1 MSTVKEEGGM
11 SKKEFVQRYVIAR
24 ANLMTSTNDDIC
36 VSLNV
41 WAQIKK
47 ECGNVSSDVAADAT
61 DVVCPDV

>member
-24 ANLMTSTNDDIC
+24 ANLMTSTNDDIR

-47 ECGNVSSDVAADAT
+47 ECGNVSSDVAAEVAAE
-61 DVVCPDV
+61 VRPDV